1 MANEK
6 NKDYNLGL
14 RSIELY
20 YIPIKNREYDSIVD
34 YRAQLRINDPQ
45 LGVLLP
51 DEYLPV
57 AQRSLQAYKLTMS
70 AFETVMEDITKFRH
84 RDAFFEWISV
94 YVPERVLTEK
104 NFVADLEEMAA
115 NKQFNLSDLC
125 IEVSQNVFYK
135 DVAVIVDELR
145 NMNIKVLIIDFG
157 GPFCPIT
164 RICSL
169 KCDYVIMDEVY
180 SDWITSDNNSEKE
193 MALSVFE
200 MIKSQNIQAITAGIK
215 TTEQLK
221 LIPESCVLFTGKLV
235 GRPKK
240 ASGIR

>member
-1 MANEK
+1 MADEE
-6 NKDYNLGL
+6 LGL
-14 RSIELY
+14 RSLELY

-51 DEYLPV
+51 EEYLPV

-70 AFETVMEDITKFRH
+70 AIETVMEDIKKFRN

-94 YVPERVLTEK
+94 YVPERVLSEK
-104 NFVADLEEMAA
+104 NFVANLEELAT

-125 IEVSQNVFYK
+125 IELSQDVFYG

-145 NMNIKVLIIDFG
+145 NMNIKVLIVDFG

-164 RICSL
+164 RLCSL
-169 KCDYVIMDEVY
+169 KCDYVLMDEIY
-180 SDWITSDNNSEKE
+180 TEWIQSESNSEKE
-193 MALSVFE
+193 MSISVFE
-200 MIKSQNIQAITAGIK
+200 MIRAQNVQAIVAGIK
-215 TTEQLK
+215 TAEQLK
-221 LIPESCVLFTGKLV
+221 LFPESCVLFTGKFI
-235 GRPKK
+235 GRPRK